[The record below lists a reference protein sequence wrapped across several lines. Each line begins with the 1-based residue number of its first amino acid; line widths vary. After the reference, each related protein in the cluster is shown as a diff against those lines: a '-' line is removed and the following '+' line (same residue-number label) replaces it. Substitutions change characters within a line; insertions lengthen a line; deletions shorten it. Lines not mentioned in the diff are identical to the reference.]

1 MKRRITRRTTICR
14 SFWMVRPN
22 TPARKLIICDGRSTR
37 RWTRSQAF
45 CSRASGPRRSRL
57 TPSLTRQPK
66 THMRG
71 ARSLLCVSAGF
82 QFPIFRT
89 RLLGSDESKSGSRT
103 SPLVPEPRR
112 ATCQGIAD
120 GKPIASD
127 EHWERV
133 AAPRFG
139 RVLHRN
145 DRFPHAS
152 NGDCS
157 SCGAE
162 VRGPVCPEPCRGEGQ
177 HPAMLRMG

>member
-1 MKRRITRRTTICR
+1 
-14 SFWMVRPN
+14 MVRPN
-22 TPARKLIICDGRSTR
+22 TPARKLIICEGRSTR
-37 RWTRSQAF
+37 RWT
-45 CSRASGPRRSRL
+45 
-57 TPSLTRQPK
+57 PK

-71 ARSLLCVSAGF
+71 ARSPLCVSAGF

-103 SPLVPEPRR
+103 SPLAPEPWR

-120 GKPIASD
+120 GKLIASD

-133 AAPRFG
+133 AAPSFG
-139 RVLHRN
+139 RVLHRS

-152 NGDCS
+152 NSGCI

-162 VRGPVCPEPCRGEGQ
+162 VRDPVCPKCTVGVRVKSLPCCSWGEGWTR
-177 HPAMLRMG
+177 HPRMGAAAQLAVSAREPV